1 MGAFNCL
8 TDGGLGPYDL
18 LKQLVYDLVRV
29 QKSRKS
35 RGVLS
40 KEVQLAFC
48 SHRFYTQIEPI
59 RDEDIPPKFQ
69 KVLKSKI

>member
-1 MGAFNCL
+1 MN
-8 TDGGLGPYDL
+8 
-18 LKQLVYDLVRV
+18 RV